1 MGKCVCDGYFVT
13 PLFTEFRWGTMGHFE
28 LSLGIFGFRG
38 QKSQLRTY
46 SVIFHKGIVDTSYLM
61 KFHAK
66 FQEKKQI

>member
-1 MGKCVCDGYFVT
+1 
-13 PLFTEFRWGTMGHFE
+13 MGHFE
-28 LSLGIFGFRG
+28 LSLVIFGFRG
-38 QKSQLRTY
+38 QKSQLRIY